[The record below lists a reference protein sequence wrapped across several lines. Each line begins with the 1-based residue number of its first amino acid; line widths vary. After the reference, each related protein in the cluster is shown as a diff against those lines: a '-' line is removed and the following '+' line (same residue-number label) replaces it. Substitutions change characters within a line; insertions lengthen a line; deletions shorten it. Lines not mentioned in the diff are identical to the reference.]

1 MRSNGSLKKKESSM
15 LVEMTMSADLSQ
27 EQIAEMLGGRSY
39 QSLNV
44 TDFEVFEEK
53 MINELDVNV
62 KVSVDG
68 QSLGSVCND

>member
-1 MRSNGSLKKKESSM
+1 M

-27 EQIAEMLGGRSY
+27 EQIAEMFGGRSY

-68 QSLGSVCND
+68 QSLGSITND

>member
-15 LVEMTMSADLSQ
+15 LVELTMSADLSQ

>member
-39 QSLNV
+39 QSLNA

>member
-1 MRSNGSLKKKESSM
+1 M
-15 LVEMTMSADLSQ
+15 LVELTMSADLSQ

>member
-1 MRSNGSLKKKESSM
+1 M

-27 EQIAEMLGGRSY
+27 EQIAEMFGGRSY
-39 QSLNV
+39 QSLNA